1 MRDQKPK
8 PGALRR
14 AGCARVTDKEILMS
28 LVDQKRVKSKPELVR
43 ALGSSSV
50 EFIAE
55 SEPETEGE
63 LRAISERVRTMLR
76 AGRRVHVVL
85 LERKKGGVK

>member
-1 MRDQKPK
+1 
-8 PGALRR
+8 
-14 AGCARVTDKEILMS
+14 MS
-28 LVDQKRVKSKPELVR
+28 LVEEKKVKSKLELVR

-63 LRAISERVRTMLR
+63 LRAIGERVRTMLR

-85 LERKKGGVK
+85 LERKKGGIR